1 MTRMRPIVLGLL
13 MTRDRDE
20 RLHRHSIGCMQHD
33 AAQDPGVPWLQV
45 TTAGGAETNADVAT
59 VIICR
64 VVLRGQGHMM
74 LSCLDAQ

>member
-1 MTRMRPIVLGLL
+1 MARMRPIVLESL
-13 MTRDRDE
+13 MTRDRDQ

-45 TTAGGAETNADVAT
+45 TTVSGAETNADVAT

-64 VVLRGQGHMM
+64 VVLRGQGYMM
-74 LSCLDAQ
+74 LSRLDT